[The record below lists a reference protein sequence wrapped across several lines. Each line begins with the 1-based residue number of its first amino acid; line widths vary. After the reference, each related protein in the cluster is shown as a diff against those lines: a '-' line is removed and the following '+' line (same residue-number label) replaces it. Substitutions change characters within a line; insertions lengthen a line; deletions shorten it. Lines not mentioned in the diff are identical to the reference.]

1 MSGYIKTHVSR
12 EEDNVDRGA
21 TIADILAARSSL
33 GIRAANDPS
42 GLTITEK
49 VIIIWDRRL
58 YDYAKQ
64 PARPSQYLCL
74 RPNLTSSYRGLT
86 PV

>member
-42 GLTITEK
+42 VLTITEK

-58 YDYAKQ
+58 YDTMLTN
-64 PARPSQYLCL
+64 PPVPHNRTLLCF
-74 RPNLTSSYRGLT
+74 TDIEFT
-86 PV
+86 

>member
-12 EEDNVDRGA
+12 EEDNVERGA

-42 GLTITEK
+42 VLTITEK

-58 YDYAKQ
+58 YDTMLTNQ
-64 PARPSQYLCL
+64 PVPHNICVCV
-74 RPNLTSSYRGLT
+74 PI
-86 PV
+86 